1 MAVVSFIFLKHL
13 FLKYLN
19 MENNLWKHILTVRET
34 SPLVHSITNYVVM
47 NNTANALLAIGA
59 SPIMAHAK
67 SEMEEMV
74 SISNSLV
81 VNIGTLDEY
90 WAESMLLAVKK
101 ANSLNKPWV
110 LDPVGAGATSYR
122 DTVLSELLTL
132 NPTVIRGNASE
143 IIALAKA
150 NITAT
155 KGVDSTAKSDEA
167 IEAAENLVR
176 NYGSIVCISGETDII
191 INDKQGIFLKN
202 GNEMMTKVT
211 GLGCTASALIG
222 AFVGIIEN
230 KTEAVATAMSL
241 LSISGELA
249 SDLSVGPGS
258 LQLHIIDKLYNITEQ
273 EFSDH
278 LKLSY

>member
-1 MAVVSFIFLKHL
+1 
-13 FLKYLN
+13 
-19 MENNLWKHILTVRET
+19 MENNLWKHIVQVRDT
-34 SPLVHSITNYVVM
+34 SPLVHNITNYVVM
-47 NNTANALLAIGA
+47 NNTANALLAVGA

-67 SEMEEMV
+67 SEVEDLV
-74 SISNSLV
+74 TISHSLV

-90 WAESMLLAVKK
+90 WSESMLLAAKK
-101 ANSLNKPWV
+101 ANSLKKPWI

-122 DTVLSELLTL
+122 DIVLSQLLML

-143 IIALAKA
+143 IIALAKS

-155 KGVDSTAKSDEA
+155 KGVDSTAKSNEA

-191 INDKQGIFLKN
+191 INGNEKIVLKN
-202 GNEMMTKVT
+202 GHPMMTKVT
-211 GLGCTASALIG
+211 GLGCTASAIIG
-222 AFVGIIEN
+222 AFINVIEN
-230 KTEAVATAMSL
+230 KTEAVAAAMSL

-249 SDLSVGPGS
+249 AVQSTGPGS
-258 LQLHIIDKLYNITEQ
+258 LQLHIIDKLYNITEA

-278 LKLSY
+278 LKLSN